1 MPMSE
6 KVHIRVGG
14 VPEHFNLPWQRA
26 AERDIFSGADIDL
39 SWTMYAGGTGAM
51 TEALRNNTLDI
62 GILLT
67 EGFMAAACAGLKAK
81 IAKVYIDTPLVW
93 GIYTAADSGF
103 DFSRKMLPAPLAISR
118 FGSGSHLMSMIH
130 AQERKLSLTTEN
142 FSVVNSL
149 HGAVES
155 LQAHQTSFFY
165 WEKFMTRP
173 HVKSGALKQVG
184 EFSAPWSSFLLVVS
198 EESLKQKQDAILRL
212 LKLMNLECIAFKQ
225 DNHSAI
231 ALSKRF
237 DMSLPESR
245 KWLADT
251 QWNYDFTVSRRSL
264 ENTRRALMTVELCNE
279 ELQIDRLI
287 APWMT
292 IT

>member
-1 MPMSE
+1 MNE

-26 AERDIFSGADIDL
+26 AERDIFSSVNIDL

-51 TEALRNNTLDI
+51 TEALKNNSLDI

-67 EGFMAAACAGLKAK
+67 EGFMAAACAGLRAR

-103 DFSRKMLPAPLAISR
+103 DFAHDIQRAPIAISR

-130 AQERKLSLTTEN
+130 ARERSLSLTAKD
-142 FSVVNSL
+142 FSTVHSL
-149 HGAVES
+149 HGAVQS
-155 LQAHQTSFFY
+155 LTAHETSFFY

-173 HVKSGALKQVG
+173 HVKSGELKQVG

-198 EESLKQKQDAILRL
+198 EDSLRTKRDAILRL

-237 DMSLPESR
+237 DMTLPEAR

-251 QWNYDFTVSRRSL
+251 QWNYDFSVERSSL
-264 ENTRRALMTVELCNE
+264 QNAQRALNTIDLCDETLNIE
-279 ELQIDRLI
+279 ELV
-287 APWMT
+287 APWIT
-292 IT
+292 II

>member
-1 MPMSE
+1 MSD

-26 AERDIFSGADIDL
+26 AERDIFSGLNIDL

-51 TEALRNNTLDI
+51 TEALRNNSLDI
-62 GILLT
+62 AILLT
-67 EGFMAAACAGLKAK
+67 EGFLAGACAGLQAK

-93 GIYTAADSGF
+93 GIYTAADSDF
-103 DFSRKMLPAPLAISR
+103 DFSQDLYRAPLAISR

-130 AQERKLSLTTEN
+130 AQERNQPLTKSN
-142 FSVVNSL
+142 FNIVNSL
-149 HGAVES
+149 HGAVDS
-155 LQAHQTSFFY
+155 LSSHASSFFY

-173 HVKSGALKQVG
+173 HVKSGELKQAG

-198 EESLKQKQDAILRL
+198 EESLRLKKDAILRL
-212 LKLMNLECIAFKQ
+212 LELMNLECIAFKQ

-237 DMSLPESR
+237 DMTLPEAR
-245 KWLADT
+245 KWLAET
-251 QWNYDFTVSRRSL
+251 QWNYDFNVDRKSL
-264 ENTRRALMTVELCNE
+264 ENAMRALMTIDMCNE
-279 ELQIDRLI
+279 SLHIEQLA
-287 APWMT
+287 APWIT

>member
-1 MPMSE
+1 MNE

-26 AERDIFSGADIDL
+26 AERDIFSSVNIDL

-51 TEALRNNTLDI
+51 TEALKNNALDI

-67 EGFMAAACAGLKAK
+67 EGFMAAACAGLQAK

-103 DFSRKMLPAPLAISR
+103 DFKNDLQRVPIAISR

-130 AQERKLSLTTEN
+130 AQERSLSLSEKN
-142 FSVVNSL
+142 FNTVNSL
-149 HGAVES
+149 HGAVHS
-155 LQAHQTSFFY
+155 LKAHETSFFY

-173 HVKSGALKQVG
+173 HVKSGELKQVG

-198 EESLKQKQDAILRL
+198 EESLRTKKDAILRL
-212 LKLMNLECIAFKQ
+212 LELMNLECIAFKQ

-237 DMSLPESR
+237 DMTLPEAR
-245 KWLADT
+245 KWLTDT
-251 QWNYDFTVSRRSL
+251 QWNYDFTIERTSL
-264 ENTRRALMTVELCNE
+264 ENARRALMTINLCDDT
-279 ELQIDRLI
+279 LSMDQLI
-287 APWMT
+287 APWLT
-292 IT
+292 IIET

>member
-1 MPMSE
+1 MSE

-26 AERDIFSGADIDL
+26 AERDIFSSAGIDL

-51 TEALRNNTLDI
+51 TEALKNNSLDI

-93 GIYTAADSGF
+93 GIYTAADSGY
-103 DFSRKMLPAPLAISR
+103 DFARDIQHAPLAISR
-118 FGSGSHLMSMIH
+118 FGSGSHLMSMVH
-130 AQERKLSLTTEN
+130 AHERKLNLTAED
-142 FSVVNSL
+142 FIAVHSL
-149 HGAVES
+149 HGAVQS
-155 LQAHQTSFFY
+155 LKAHDTSFFY

-173 HVKSGALKQVG
+173 HVKSGELIQVG

-198 EESLKQKQDAILRL
+198 EASLRTKKDTILRL

-237 DMSLPESR
+237 DMSLPEAR
-245 KWLADT
+245 KWLAET
-251 QWNYDFTVSRRSL
+251 QWNYDFSVDRRSL
-264 ENTRRALMTVELCNE
+264 ENARRALMTINLCNE
-279 ELQIDRLI
+279 SLQIDQLM

-292 IT
+292 IK